1 MNKSFLWS
9 VRNID
14 REIDKLCEKYEA
26 LGYSLLPSGIRY
38 DKDRVQSCPE
48 DTMAEIISQRLE
60 LDKQITDKR
69 KLRGELIN
77 EIYDAIECLEDE
89 KAQNILIKYFVS
101 KKTLRSI
108 AIEMGISK
116 SGVHK
121 IYKKALLS
129 FKEAE

>member
-38 DKDRVQSCPE
+38 DKDKVQSTPE

-60 LDKQITDKR
+60 LDKQITEKR

-77 EIYDAIECLEDE
+77 EIYDAIELLQDDR
-89 KAQNILIKYFVS
+89 AQNILIKYFVS
-101 KKTLRSI
+101 GKSLRTI

-116 SGVHK
+116 SGAHK
-121 IYKKALLS
+121 IYKKALQN
-129 FKEAE
+129 FEEE